1 MLYEK
6 KITTNMPHKL
16 IYAFNDDEQ
25 IDGCQFKKKKNTEK
39 LLGKT
44 QLSRGANS

>member
-25 IDGCQFKKKKNTEK
+25 IDGCQFKKNTEK
-39 LLGKT
+39 LLEKST
-44 QLSRGANS
+44 TL

>member
-25 IDGCQFKKKKNTEK
+25 IDGCQFKKILKNYWK
-39 LLGKT
+39 KT